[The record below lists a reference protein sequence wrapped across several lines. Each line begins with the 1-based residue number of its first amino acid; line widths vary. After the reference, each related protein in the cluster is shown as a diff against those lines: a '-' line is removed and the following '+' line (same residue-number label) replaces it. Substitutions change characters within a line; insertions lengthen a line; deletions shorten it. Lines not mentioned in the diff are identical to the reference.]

1 MVNGTTTARE
11 LTPTTL
17 ELDSSK
23 GKNNSNFLALISHRL
38 HSGPMAF
45 FRVQKISPLTRG
57 FSGLPRDGERIQVRA
72 LFISSVYH
80 TRGHLSSGTS
90 GVLSHLQPRQ
100 L

>member
-45 FRVQKISPLTRG
+45 SESRR
-57 FSGLPRDGERIQVRA
+57 
-72 LFISSVYH
+72 Y
-80 TRGHLSSGTS
+80 HLSREDFQACQGMESEYKFVHCLYPPCIILGDI
-90 GVLSHLQPRQ
+90 
-100 L
+100 